1 MEMVLV
7 SFKDTD
13 EPLEM
18 VRFMIGVLI
27 EPMVMIWLLNETM
40 VKNLRSIEDGRLAR
54 FVIEDR
60 RSALIAVMANRFV
73 VVAQLAIGVEVV
85 MVVWLVIVN
94 RR

>member
-1 MEMVLV
+1 MVLV

-18 VRFMIGVLI
+18 VRFMIGVPI
-27 EPMVMIWLLNETM
+27 EPMVMIWLSNETM
-40 VKNLRSIEDGRLAR
+40 VKNLRSIKYGRSAR
-54 FVIEDR
+54 FAIEDR
-60 RSALIAVMANRFV
+60 RSALIAVVANRFV

-85 MVVWLVIVN
+85 AVVWLAIVN

>member
-1 MEMVLV
+1 MEIVLV
-7 SFKDTD
+7 LFKDMD

-60 RSALIAVMANRFV
+60 RSALIAVVANRFV

-85 MVVWLVIVN
+85 VVVWLVIVN